1 MRTEPR
7 AGPQESWTIASK
19 RRWGGGEPPF
29 GGLKPL
35 YLPRD
40 FPLLLKTLAGCAP
53 HDVTSAAG
61 SHSIKSKVGMGIG
74 VSACSPPPNGGPARP
89 ACPFQHPVRPPGL
102 VPYSPSPL
110 SKVLPPEKFR
120 KYRKQTR
127 HLPQI
132 HRGVQAQGTNG
143 HSSRYSCP
151 KANGRAWPPCH
162 PAWCPKQLTWEQQA
176 RFHPLTKMP
185 NKEQPPIFTAT
196 PH

>member
-1 MRTEPR
+1 MLLMEPR
-7 AGPQESWTIASK
+7 AGPQEPWPIASK
-19 RRWGGGEPPF
+19 RRRRGGGGEPPF
-29 GGLKPL
+29 GGLQPL

-40 FPLLLKTLAGCAP
+40 FPLLLKTLARCAP

-61 SHSIKSKVGMGIG
+61 SHSTKSKVGKGMG
-74 VSACSPPPNGGPARP
+74 VSACSPTPTGGPARP

-127 HLPQI
+127 PLPQI
-132 HRGVQAQGTNG
+132 HRGVQAQRTNG
-143 HSSRYSCP
+143 HSRRCSCP

-176 RFHPLTKMP
+176 RL
-185 NKEQPPIFTAT
+185 PP
-196 PH
+196 